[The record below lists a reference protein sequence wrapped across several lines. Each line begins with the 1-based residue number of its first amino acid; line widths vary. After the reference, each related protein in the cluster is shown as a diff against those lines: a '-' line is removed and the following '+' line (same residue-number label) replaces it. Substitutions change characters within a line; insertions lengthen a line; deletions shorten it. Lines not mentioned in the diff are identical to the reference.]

1 MLLGV
6 EESFLAFG
14 PLGSMIII
22 MLGLAVAD
30 RSGMLESLDR
40 HALGRVSPGYA
51 VFAVCLAGALSKFL
65 SCSAYVILIPLA
77 ALVFRAVGRSPV
89 LGMIVGFLSSR
100 RERRVRPRWSRGLD
114 GAVGVDDNDPVRAV
128 VREGAV
134 LCREDDDV
142 GAGVRKLVSSMLGRP
157 PVTRRTGPG
166 VPAAVTGI
174 RSGVPLSKLVAQGA
188 VVEPEPVGAD
198 RQDFGG
204 HRCESGV
211 GQPRGGRSAG
221 DRDGRRGQD
230 GRSSGDR
237 QRDDAVPLRL
247 PETPGALCTAPD
259 RVLVPL
265 HDSPGYISGCL
276 KGSVSSASG

>member
-1 MLLGV
+1 MGV
-6 EESFLAFG
+6 EESFLTFG
-14 PLGSMIII
+14 PLGTMIII

-30 RSGMLESLDR
+30 RSGMLESLAR

-65 SCSAYVILIPLA
+65 SYSAYVILIPLA
-77 ALVFRAVGRSPV
+77 ALVFKAVGRSPV
-89 LGMIVGFLSSR
+89 LGMIVGFLPSR
-100 RERRVRPRWSRGLD
+100 RERRVRPRWSGGLD

-174 RSGVPLSKLVAQGA
+174 RSGVPLSKLVAHRAPLWNRSPLAPIGRTSVGTGARAVSVSHGADAPPATGTDAGARTAAVAATVSAMTPFLFAFPKRRVLYAPRRTVSWCRCMTLLGTSA
-188 VVEPEPVGAD
+188 VV
-198 RQDFGG
+198 
-204 HRCESGV
+204 
-211 GQPRGGRSAG
+211 
-221 DRDGRRGQD
+221 
-230 GRSSGDR
+230 
-237 QRDDAVPLRL
+237 
-247 PETPGALCTAPD
+247 
-259 RVLVPL
+259 
-265 HDSPGYISGCL
+265 
-276 KGSVSSASG
+276 